1 MVEINKLPAI
11 QVTNTVKQSE
21 NKWEHWLLITT
32 ITTVK
37 AEIFVED

>member
-21 NKWEHWLLITT
+21 KKNENTDFLLQP
-32 ITTVK
+32 
-37 AEIFVED
+37 